1 MKRCNF
7 IYWIVII
14 CCIVVSCSKYD
25 DSGLKSE
32 IGRLQEKVSSIER
45 LCKDYNDDLSAI
57 RSLVQ
62 AAEGRDYIKNVEE
75 LPDSDGYRI
84 TFTSGK
90 TVEIHDGEDAI
101 GAAPIVGVK
110 KDSDGCYYWTM
121 DGKFIERDGHRFK
134 VEGEDGKNGCSPKV
148 KIENDFWY
156 VSYDDGASWNKLDSI
171 TSYAGSSSFVQFVK
185 ETGDA
190 FEFRLPDGSV
200 LSIKKQNAQ
209 SISIT
214 IKSRGAWLET
224 QRRLDYTFIK
234 RRIVADYEVFPHE
247 YAKYLADNFSSLSM
261 RLTGV
266 SGEECFGN
274 PVLTIVAATAG
285 DDGMLEVV
293 VDDTEYSISLLLS
306 DYGEFD
312 DYGKFISNKAS
323 SANCILI
330 AKTEGSIVVSDLVE
344 LSWRVIISDV
354 SIDEVNDGKLCWAAR
369 NVGETRENRECGK
382 YTWAEAQ
389 TVCPAGWRLPTKE
402 EFECIEAHC
411 WYYYRTFDD
420 WNSVYARPWW
430 GSGSGHNPA
439 VFFTSSCWSSTES
452 SDEDAYCMNNYS
464 ASLPK
469 VTTINKNA
477 QLAVRC
483 VRERDECVPLSG
495 TIIIDGKEWQK
506 YNSGATTYK
515 PEGEFYS
522 ASELD
527 KACPPGYR
535 VPTVKELE
543 DLMSN
548 GSVWQADS
556 DAGTGRWFSGK
567 KRYFDSSKAVFLPA
581 AGYRYSNSE
590 LSKDNGIVGYYYTSD
605 VEDKYRSYVK
615 FQNLTF
621 TEGFMYDHPYWDDTK
636 YSVRCVK

>member
-1 MKRCNF
+1 MCEEITINMKRCNF

-25 DSGLKSE
+25 DSALKSE
-32 IGRLQEKVSSIER
+32 IGRLQDKASAIER

-90 TVEIHDGEDAI
+90 TVEIHNGEDAI
-101 GAAPIVGVK
+101 GDVPIVGVK

-156 VSYDDGASWNKLDSI
+156 VSYDDGVSWNKLDSI

-214 IKSRGAWLET
+214 IKSRGAWFET

-234 RRIVADYEVFPHE
+234 RRIVADYEVVPHE

-266 SGEECFGN
+266 GWEECFGN
-274 PVLTIVAATAG
+274 PVLHVVAASAG

-293 VDDTEYSISLLLS
+293 VDDAGEVISLLFS
-306 DYGEFD
+306 DC
-312 DYGKFISNKAS
+312 GKFDNNEKFVSNRAY
-323 SANCILI
+323 AGNCILI

-344 LSWRVIISDV
+344 LYKREIISDV
-354 SIDEVNDGKLCWAAR
+354 SLDEVNDGNLCWAAR
-369 NVGETRENRECGK
+369 NIGETRESRECNK

-389 TVCPAGWRLPTKE
+389 TACPSGWRLPTKE
-402 EFECIEAHC
+402 EFDRVGAYRWSYWRTVNYSLPC
-411 WYYYRTFDD
+411 WA
-420 WNSVYARPWW
+420 SS
-430 GSGSGHNPA
+430 SGRNPA
-439 VFFTSSCWSSTES
+439 VFFTSPCWSSTER
-452 SDEDAYCMNNYS
+452 SDEYAYYMDYKYDSHKTSTEDKNTR
-464 ASLPK
+464 LP
-469 VTTINKNA
+469 
-477 QLAVRC
+477 VRC

-495 TIIIDGKEWQK
+495 TIIIDGKEWQE

-522 ASELD
+522 ALELD

-535 VPTVKELE
+535 VPSVKELE

-556 DAGTGRWFSGK
+556 EAGTGRWFSGK
-567 KRYFDSSKAVFLPA
+567 RRYVDSSKAVFLPA
-581 AGYRYSNSE
+581 AGYRFSDAEYGN
-590 LSKDNGIVGYYYTSD
+590 DDGIAGYYYTSD
-605 VEDKYRSYVK
+605 TKYDSYNCYIK
-615 FQNLTF
+615 FQSLTF
-621 TEGFMYDHPYWDDTK
+621 MTGWYLPRC
-636 YSVRCVK
+636 SVRCVK